1 MTAPTPIRPLAPLS
15 NIAAETERHA
25 YNAAFEELGLSWYWG
40 AATYGRL
47 MGRHRGREAVR
58 AYLLSEQAHLL
69 RAYEADF
76 LVAAIETARSRYQ
89 AGFLALAHAMP
100 HPARNHRAADRLAA

>member
-1 MTAPTPIRPLAPLS
+1 MTAPTPIRSLAPQS
-15 NIAAETERHA
+15 NAAAETERHA
-25 YNAAFEELGLSWYWG
+25 YNAAFEDLGLSWYWD

-47 MGRHRGREAVR
+47 MVGHRGREAVR
-58 AYLLSEQAHLL
+58 AYLVAEQAHLL

-76 LVAAIETARSRYQ
+76 LVAAIETARARYQ
-89 AGFLALAHAMP
+89 AGFLALAQAMP